1 MHTKSLLAAASAA
14 AILLLAGCASL
25 TDGLH
30 DVHTEAFVDREAA
43 EAGWVG
49 VPMPDWLPADA
60 TEIRTTATNDETN
73 AVIAVTSDAG
83 PVGCEMAPRV
93 SLPFDGRY
101 GGIDAG
107 DGLPDEVLRC
117 GAYEVVA
124 TAHGWL
130 GWFTATEPGQTP
142 DDV

>member
-1 MHTKSLLAAASAA
+1 MHSKPLLAAASAA
-14 AILLLAGCASL
+14 GILLLAGCSSIA
-25 TDGLH
+25 DGLH
-30 DVHTEAFVDREAA
+30 DLHTEAFVDRDAA

-49 VPMPDWLPADA
+49 VDVPEWLPADA

-73 AVIAVTSDAG
+73 AVIAVTSEG
-83 PVGCEMAPRV
+83 EPIGCETAQRV

-101 GGIDAG
+101 GGFESGDA
-107 DGLPDEVLRC
+107 LPDEVLRC

-124 TAHGWL
+124 TDDGWL